1 MVRYEQQPR
10 PILMPSLRHW
20 FLNRSLATKLVLV
33 FSLPFLFLVV
43 VTIFTLLAFQDFENA
58 AQEAQRSNQIRSQVV
73 YYMNLLNATQNGF
86 RGYLLTGDRS
96 ILTPYEES
104 KGDIDL
110 AGLEL
115 ARLVENSPS
124 QVQRD
129 RAARAQGI
137 TRRLIQEKDLI
148 MARME
153 SGHRTDGIAYIKSGR
168 GRELASAI
176 ASLLVE
182 IEGEAVATLEARQ
195 KIIANKRA
203 MLLSVIIGGTLL
215 TLLLTGLGAVVVAR
229 SITKPMAALA
239 QAAAEIGESSYAVF
253 PDTDRHDE
261 VGVLSRSMEE
271 MQRRLI
277 PAERLAALTRI
288 ATSIAHDLRTPL
300 VGIERGLQ
308 GLQYTADSHFDPEM
322 QRLLG
327 DLHTGARLAIGV
339 VQDILDLYRQAYG
352 ELPLSYSRFMLG
364 DVIREV
370 VDLMKSEIQDRRLSV
385 SIEGPPVEVTADQ
398 RRMSRVMV
406 NLLDNAV
413 KNSPVGGC
421 VRVIVSVRSE
431 GPERR
436 AIVTMEDEGRG
447 LDPTTL
453 EALFESER
461 PALAPTRGGTGL
473 GLYLCRLVIGAHQ
486 GAITAENRTE
496 GGARFLFEIPVEVHH
511 VDPTAD
517 RGRPASVQ
525 TEPAHRP

>member
-1 MVRYEQQPR
+1 MGLRVSRAGPQVSARLQEACNPIKMVRYEQQPR

-176 ASLLVE
+176 AAVLVE
-182 IEGEAVATLEARQ
+182 IEGEAVANLEARQ
-195 KIIANKRA
+195 
-203 MLLSVIIGGTLL
+203 
-215 TLLLTGLGAVVVAR
+215 
-229 SITKPMAALA
+229 
-239 QAAAEIGESSYAVF
+239 
-253 PDTDRHDE
+253 
-261 VGVLSRSMEE
+261 
-271 MQRRLI
+271 
-277 PAERLAALTRI
+277 
-288 ATSIAHDLRTPL
+288 
-300 VGIERGLQ
+300 
-308 GLQYTADSHFDPEM
+308 
-322 QRLLG
+322 
-327 DLHTGARLAIGV
+327 
-339 VQDILDLYRQAYG
+339 
-352 ELPLSYSRFMLG
+352 
-364 DVIREV
+364 
-370 VDLMKSEIQDRRLSV
+370 
-385 SIEGPPVEVTADQ
+385 
-398 RRMSRVMV
+398 
-406 NLLDNAV
+406 
-413 KNSPVGGC
+413 
-421 VRVIVSVRSE
+421 
-431 GPERR
+431 
-436 AIVTMEDEGRG
+436 
-447 LDPTTL
+447 
-453 EALFESER
+453 
-461 PALAPTRGGTGL
+461 
-473 GLYLCRLVIGAHQ
+473 
-486 GAITAENRTE
+486 
-496 GGARFLFEIPVEVHH
+496 
-511 VDPTAD
+511 
-517 RGRPASVQ
+517 
-525 TEPAHRP
+525 